1 MIGSWNA
8 RYAIFVVQV
17 PSQVLRKEPKL
28 MTDNELR
35 AHDLT
40 ILYIQEMTRLKTA
53 NAKSNSDSN
62 AEVRIDYYSDYI
74 ELYPK
79 MLEKINKQFP

>member
-1 MIGSWNA
+1 
-8 RYAIFVVQV
+8 
-17 PSQVLRKEPKL
+17 

-79 MLEKINKQFP
+79 MLEKINKQFT